1 LATIKEGIPTM
12 ADSKPLRTKVFISY
26 SREDQPWL
34 ERLQVH
40 LKPLEREGVIDRWDD
55 TRITAGQKWKTE
67 IQKALDQARVAVL
80 LISADFLAS
89 DFIADDE
96 LPPLLSAA
104 ANEGLVVLPIILS
117 PSRFARTP
125 SLSQFQA
132 VNGLDRPLLN
142 LDRGQQ
148 EDIWVKLTEDIEE
161 TLARPLPA
169 PTRTGGPAPEADDRK
184 VCFVVQGFGQK
195 TDWQSG
201 RLLDLDSS
209 YQVVKE
215 AVEEA
220 GLRCVRADEIV
231 HTGSI
236 DVPLYEYLLSAD
248 VVIADISTGHA
259 NTVYELGMCHA
270 LRPYGTIVIAEK
282 EFRLPFDI
290 SSMPILTYEHLG
302 KDLGLRA
309 AKLLKQEL
317 KKAVQAVLS
326 GSDLMTSPLYA
337 FLPDLK
343 PPVRG

>member
-1 LATIKEGIPTM
+1 LLLGP
-12 ADSKPLRTKVFISY
+12 
-26 SREDQPWL
+26 QPWL

-40 LKPLEREGVIDRWDD
+40 LKPLEREGIIDRWDD

-104 ANEGLVVLPIILS
+104 TNEGLVVLSIILS

-132 VNGLDRPLLN
+132 VNDPDRPLLN
-142 LDRGQQ
+142 LERGQQ
-148 EDIWVKLTEDIEE
+148 EDIWVKLTADIEE

-169 PTRTGGPAPEADDRK
+169 STSTSGPAPEADSRK

-195 TDWQSG
+195 TDFQSG
-201 RLLDLDSS
+201 RKLDLDSS
-209 YQVVKE
+209 YLVVKE

-231 HTGSI
+231 HLGRNI
-236 DVPLYEYLLSAD
+236 DVPAYEYLLSAD
-248 VVIADISTGHA
+248 IVIADISTGNVNA
-259 NTVYELGMCHA
+259 VYELGICHA
-270 LRPYGTIVIAEK
+270 LRPRGTIVIAEQGL
-282 EFRLPFDI
+282 RYPFDT
-290 SSMPILTYEHLG
+290 SAMRILVYEHLG
-302 KDLGLRA
+302 TDLGLRE
-309 AKLLKQEL
+309 AKRLKQVLKSAIQAEL
-317 KKAVQAVLS
+317 SA
-326 GSDLMTSPLYA
+326 SDLTTSPLYS